1 MAVDVSA
8 VLSVI
13 AGMVPGVVAVG
24 LAWLTVQ
31 AAIES
36 FRYIRD
42 ALGFGAPDPND
53 PNDPRNYGHDVFA
66 ADLPAV
72 VAAPLGYADGT
83 SVADAAKWESDAA
96 AKRARQFEEEYGDDP
111 DWQDVQDQRD
121 AAFDT
126 SGGGYSERGG
136 RSWDESSA
144 SAAGFPLAPAVV
156 QAYADNNGIPPR
168 G

>member
-1 MAVDVSA
+1 MAVDVSP

-13 AGMVPGVVAVG
+13 VGMVPGVVAVG

-42 ALGFGAPDPND
+42 ALGYGAPDPND
-53 PNDPRNYGHDVFA
+53 PNDPRNYDHDVYA
-66 ADLPAV
+66 PMPL
-72 VAAPLGYADGT
+72 AAPVGYVDGT
-83 SVADAAKWESDAA
+83 SAADAAKWESDGA

-121 AAFDT
+121 ASFDT
-126 SGGGYSERGG
+126 SGGGYSDRGG
-136 RSWDESSA
+136 R
-144 SAAGFPLAPAVV
+144 L
-156 QAYADNNGIPPR
+156 
-168 G
+168 